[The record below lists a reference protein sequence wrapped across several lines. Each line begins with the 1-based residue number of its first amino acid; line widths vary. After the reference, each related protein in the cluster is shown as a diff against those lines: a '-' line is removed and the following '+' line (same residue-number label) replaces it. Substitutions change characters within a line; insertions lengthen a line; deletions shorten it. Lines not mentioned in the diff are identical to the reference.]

1 MIDIQEKCNGLH
13 FSSGQGVDTVVTIE
27 RVAQRAGVSVATVS
41 RTLNNSPA
49 VKPATA
55 QRVRQAVEALGYVP
69 NQSARNLRRNESQVI
84 LALAPNFSNPYY
96 SRILTG
102 IGDRAWE
109 LEYSVL
115 VCNTLGHANSERRF
129 LKMMESHQ
137 ADGAILLGCH
147 WDYSWLARFA
157 QRSHIVQ
164 CCEYVPDLACP
175 SVSIDNYAAT
185 REMVA
190 YLQRLGHRRIAM
202 IGADNQYISTRL
214 RRQGYLDAME
224 EGGLEIREDWYRLA
238 DADYSFASGQT
249 AAQALLAAAPRPT
262 AIFCVSDILALSAI
276 AAAQELGLSVPG
288 ELTVTGF
295 DDLDYTTMMHP
306 HLTTVAQ
313 PCHEM
318 GRQSVDLLLDGLL
331 DREEP
336 SEQQIFLP
344 YRLMERESAAAPD
357 ITA

>member
-1 MIDIQEKCNGLH
+1 M
-13 FSSGQGVDTVVTIE
+13 GVRPVVTIE
-27 RVAQRAGVSVATVS
+27 QVAQHAGVSVATVS

-49 VKPATA
+49 VKSATA
-55 QRVRQAVEALGYVP
+55 QRVRQAIDALGYVP
-69 NQSARNLRRNESQVI
+69 NQSARNLRRNESRVI

-96 SRILTG
+96 SSILTG

-157 QRSHIVQ
+157 RQSHIVQ

-175 SVSIDNYAAT
+175 SVSIDNYQAT
-185 REMVA
+185 REMIA
-190 YLQRLGHRRIAM
+190 YLQELGHRRIAM

-214 RRQGYLDAME
+214 RRQGYLDAMAE
-224 EGGLEIREDWYRLA
+224 RGLEVREDWYRLA
-238 DADYSFASGQT
+238 DADYSFASGQK
-249 AAQALLAAAPRPT
+249 AAQALLAAKPRPT
-262 AIFCVSDILALSAI
+262 AVFCVSDILALSVI
-276 AAAQELGLSVPG
+276 SAAQELGLSVPR

-295 DDLDYTTMMHP
+295 DDVDYTTIVHP
-306 HLTTVAQ
+306 YLTTVAQ
-313 PCHEM
+313 PCHEL
-318 GRQSVDLLLDGLL
+318 GRRSVDLLMDGLQNGKAS
-331 DREEP
+331 P
-336 SEQQIFLP
+336 SERTFLP
-344 YRLMERESAAAPD
+344 HRLMERESAASPE
-357 ITA
+357 TTM

>member
-1 MIDIQEKCNGLH
+1 MDYILADE
-13 FSSGQGVDTVVTIE
+13 QGVRAMVTIE
-27 RVAQRAGVSVATVS
+27 QVARHAGVSVATVS

-49 VKPATA
+49 VKSATA
-55 QRVRQAVEALGYVP
+55 QRVKQAIEALGYVP
-69 NQSARNLRRNESQVI
+69 NQSARNLRRNESRVI

-96 SRILTG
+96 SSILTG

-175 SVSIDNYAAT
+175 SVSIDNYRAT
-185 REMVA
+185 REMMA
-190 YLQRLGHRRIAM
+190 YLQDLGHRRIAM

-214 RRQGYLDAME
+214 RRQGYLDAMSE
-224 EGGLEIREDWYRLA
+224 RGLEVREDWYRLA
-238 DADYSFASGQT
+238 DADYSFASGQE
-249 AAQALLAAAPRPT
+249 AARALLAAEFRPT
-262 AIFCVSDILALSAI
+262 AIFCVSDILALSVI
-276 AAAQELGLSVPG
+276 SAAQELGLSVPRD
-288 ELTVTGF
+288 LTVTGF

-318 GRQSVDLLLDGLL
+318 GRQSVDLLLDGLR
-331 DREEP
+331 DRDEGKRT
-336 SEQQIFLP
+336 FLP
-344 YRLMERESAAAPD
+344 HRLMERESAAPPESTCV
-357 ITA
+357 I

>member
-1 MIDIQEKCNGLH
+1 M
-13 FSSGQGVDTVVTIE
+13 VTIE
-27 RVAQRAGVSVATVS
+27 QVARQAGVSVATVS

-49 VKPATA
+49 VRPATA
-55 QRVRQAVEALGYVP
+55 RQVRQAVETLGYVP

-109 LEYSVL
+109 LEYGVL

-164 CCEYVPDLACP
+164 CCEYVPDLDCP
-175 SVSIDNYAAT
+175 SVAIDNYAAT

-190 YLQRLGHRRIAM
+190 YLRQLGHSRIAM

-214 RRQGYLDAME
+214 RRQAYLDVMAQE
-224 EGGLEIREDWYRLA
+224 ALEVPENWYRLA
-238 DADYSFASGQT
+238 DADYSFASGQE
-249 AAQALLAAAPRPT
+249 AARALLAAVPRPT
-262 AIFCVSDILALSAI
+262 AIFCVSDILALSVI
-276 AAAQELGLSVPG
+276 SAAQELGLEVPG
-288 ELTVTGF
+288 DLTVTGF
-295 DDLDYTTMMHP
+295 DDVDYTTMVHP
-306 HLTTVAQ
+306 YLTTVAQ

-318 GRQSVDLLLDGLL
+318 GRRSVDLLLDGIQN
-331 DREEP
+331 
-336 SEQQIFLP
+336 EQAALSACAFLP
-344 YRLMERESAAAPD
+344 HRLMKRESAAPPKNT
-357 ITA
+357 I

>member
-13 FSSGQGVDTVVTIE
+13 FTGRMGVDTVVTIE

-55 QRVRQAVEALGYVP
+55 QRVRQAIEALGYVP

-190 YLQRLGHRRIAM
+190 YLQGLGHRRIAM

-224 EGGLEIREDWYRLA
+224 ERGLAVREDWYRLA
-238 DADYSFASGQT
+238 DADYSFASGQ
-249 AAQALLAAAPRPT
+249 AAARALLAVTPRPT
-262 AIFCVSDILALSAI
+262 AIFCVSDILALSVI

>member
-13 FSSGQGVDTVVTIE
+13 FASGQGVDTVVTIE

-224 EGGLEIREDWYRLA
+224 EGGLEVREDWYRLA
-238 DADYSFASGQT
+238 DADYSFASGQ
-249 AAQALLAAAPRPT
+249 
-262 AIFCVSDILALSAI
+262 

>member
-1 MIDIQEKCNGLH
+1 M
-13 FSSGQGVDTVVTIE
+13 VTIE

-55 QRVRQAVEALGYVP
+55 QRVRQAIEALGYVP

-175 SVSIDNYAAT
+175 SVSIDNYGAA
-185 REMVA
+185 REMTV
-190 YLQRLGHRRIAM
+190 YLQELGHRRIAM
-202 IGADNQYISTRL
+202 LGADNLAFMPCCENTIAEFGAYLWDSKAVEAGGDAPL
-214 RRQGYLDAME
+214 KESDHGLDATRYMVKTLRLVRRANTKE
-224 EGGLEIREDWYRLA
+224 YRSIW
-238 DADYSFASGQT
+238 D
-249 AAQALLAAAPRPT
+249 
-262 AIFCVSDILALSAI
+262 
-276 AAAQELGLSVPG
+276 
-288 ELTVTGF
+288 
-295 DDLDYTTMMHP
+295 
-306 HLTTVAQ
+306 
-313 PCHEM
+313 
-318 GRQSVDLLLDGLL
+318 
-331 DREEP
+331 
-336 SEQQIFLP
+336 
-344 YRLMERESAAAPD
+344 
-357 ITA
+357 

>member
-1 MIDIQEKCNGLH
+1 MDYILRIREVGP
-13 FSSGQGVDTVVTIE
+13 VVNIE
-27 RVAQRAGVSVATVS
+27 QVARQAGVSVATVS
-41 RTLNNSPA
+41 RTLNNSSA
-49 VKPATA
+49 VRPVTA
-55 QRVRQAVEALGYVP
+55 QRVREAIEELGYVP
-69 NQSARNLRRNESQVI
+69 NQPARNLRRNESQVI

-129 LKMMESHQ
+129 LKMLESHQ

-147 WDYSWLARFA
+147 WDYGWLARFA
-157 QRSHIVQ
+157 ERSHIVQ

-175 SVSIDNYAAT
+175 SVSIDNYGAT

-190 YLQRLGHRRIAM
+190 YLQNLGHRRIAM

-214 RRQGYLDAME
+214 RRQGYLDAMAE
-224 EGGLEIREDWYRLA
+224 RGIEVREDWYRLA
-238 DADYSFASGQT
+238 DAEYSFASG
-249 AAQALLAAAPRPT
+249 LAAAQTLLGTDPRPT
-262 AIFCVSDILALSAI
+262 AIFCISDILALSVI
-276 AAAQELGLSVPG
+276 SAAQELGLSVPG

-295 DDLDYTTMMHP
+295 DDVDYTTIVHP
-306 HLTTVAQ
+306 YLTTVAQ

-318 GRQSVDLLLDGLL
+318 GRRSVDLLLDGLQAREDSP
-331 DREEP
+331 DRRT
-336 SEQQIFLP
+336 FLP
-344 YRLMERESAAAPD
+344 YRLMERESAAAPQNAE
-357 ITA
+357 TL

>member
-1 MIDIQEKCNGLH
+1 M
-13 FSSGQGVDTVVTIE
+13 VTIE
-27 RVAQRAGVSVATVS
+27 QVARRAGVSVATVS
-41 RTLNNSPA
+41 RTVNNSSA

-55 QRVRQAVEALGYVP
+55 RRVQASIEELGYVP
-69 NQSARNLRRNESQVI
+69 NQSARNLRRNESRVI

-96 SRILTG
+96 SSILTG

-129 LKMMESHQ
+129 LKMLESHQ

-147 WDYSWLARFA
+147 WDYSWLSRFA
-157 QRSHIVQ
+157 QRSYIVQ

-185 REMVA
+185 REMVD
-190 YLQRLGHRRIAM
+190 YLRKLGHRRIAM
-202 IGADNQYISTRL
+202 VGADNQYISTRL
-214 RRQGYLDAME
+214 RRQGYLDSME
-224 EGGLEIREDWYRLA
+224 SAGLEIREDWYRLA
-238 DADYSFASGQT
+238 DADYSFASGQ
-249 AAQALLAAAPRPT
+249 AAAYGLLAASPRPT
-262 AIFCVSDILALSAI
+262 AVFCVSDILALSVI
-276 AAAQELGLSVPG
+276 SVAQELGLSVPG
-288 ELTVTGF
+288 DLTVVGF

-318 GRQSVDLLLDGLL
+318 GRRSMELLLSGIQDRDGNSAG
-331 DREEP
+331 R
-336 SEQQIFLP
+336 IFLP
-344 YRLMERESAAAPD
+344 HRLMERESAAPPELK
-357 ITA
+357 

>member
-13 FSSGQGVDTVVTIE
+13 FASGQGVDTVVTIE

-55 QRVRQAVEALGYVP
+55 QRVRQAIEALGYVP

-175 SVSIDNYAAT
+175 DRKSV
-185 REMVA
+185 V
-190 YLQRLGHRRIAM
+190 
-202 IGADNQYISTRL
+202 
-214 RRQGYLDAME
+214 
-224 EGGLEIREDWYRLA
+224 
-238 DADYSFASGQT
+238 
-249 AAQALLAAAPRPT
+249 
-262 AIFCVSDILALSAI
+262 
-276 AAAQELGLSVPG
+276 
-288 ELTVTGF
+288 
-295 DDLDYTTMMHP
+295 
-306 HLTTVAQ
+306 
-313 PCHEM
+313 
-318 GRQSVDLLLDGLL
+318 
-331 DREEP
+331 
-336 SEQQIFLP
+336 
-344 YRLMERESAAAPD
+344 
-357 ITA
+357 

>member
-1 MIDIQEKCNGLH
+1 M
-13 FSSGQGVDTVVTIE
+13 VTIE
-27 RVAQRAGVSVATVS
+27 QVALHAGVSVATVS

-55 QRVRQAVEALGYVP
+55 RRVREAIEALGYVP
-69 NQSARNLRRNESQVI
+69 NQSARNLRRNESRVI

-96 SRILTG
+96 SSILTG

-157 QRSHIVQ
+157 RQSHIVQ

-175 SVSIDNYAAT
+175 SVAIDNYQAT

-190 YLQRLGHRRIAM
+190 YLQGLGHRRIAM
-202 IGADNQYISTRL
+202 MGADNQYISTRL
-214 RRQGYLDAME
+214 RRQGYLDAMSE
-224 EGGLEIREDWYRLA
+224 RGLEVREEWYQLA
-238 DADYSFASGQT
+238 DADYSFASGQR
-249 AAQALLAAAPRPT
+249 AARALLAVTPRPT
-262 AIFCVSDILALSAI
+262 AIFCVSDILALSVI
-276 AAAQELGLSVPG
+276 SAAQELGLSVPR

-295 DDLDYTTMMHP
+295 DDLDYTTMIHP

-318 GRQSVDLLLDGLL
+318 GRRSVDLLLDGLQ
-331 DREEP
+331 DRDEECG
-336 SEQQIFLP
+336 QRAFLP
-344 YRLMERESAAAPD
+344 HRLMERESAAPPET
-357 ITA
+357 TA

>member
-1 MIDIQEKCNGLH
+1 MDYILADE
-13 FSSGQGVDTVVTIE
+13 QGVRAMVTIE
-27 RVAQRAGVSVATVS
+27 QVARHAGVSVATVS

-49 VKPATA
+49 VKSATA
-55 QRVRQAVEALGYVP
+55 QRVKQAIEALGYVP
-69 NQSARNLRRNESQVI
+69 NQSARNLRRNESRVI

-96 SRILTG
+96 SSILTG

-175 SVSIDNYAAT
+175 SVSIDNYRAT
-185 REMVA
+185 REMMA
-190 YLQRLGHRRIAM
+190 YLQDLGHRRIAM

-214 RRQGYLDAME
+214 RRQGYLDAMAE
-224 EGGLEIREDWYRLA
+224 RGLEVREDWYRLA
-238 DADYSFASGQT
+238 DADYSFASGQE
-249 AAQALLAAAPRPT
+249 AARALLAAESRPT
-262 AIFCVSDILALSAI
+262 AIFCVSDILALSVI
-276 AAAQELGLSVPG
+276 SAAQELDLSVPRD
-288 ELTVTGF
+288 LTVTGF

-318 GRQSVDLLLDGLL
+318 GRQSVDLLLDGLR
-331 DREEP
+331 DRDEGKRT
-336 SEQQIFLP
+336 FLP
-344 YRLMERESAAAPD
+344 HRLMERESAAPPESTCV
-357 ITA
+357 I

>member
-1 MIDIQEKCNGLH
+1 M
-13 FSSGQGVDTVVTIE
+13 
-27 RVAQRAGVSVATVS
+27 SVATVS

-55 QRVRQAVEALGYVP
+55 RRVRQAIETLGYVP
-69 NQSARNLRRNESQVI
+69 NQSARNLRRNESRVI

-164 CCEYVPDLACP
+164 CCEYVPDLTCP
-175 SVSIDNYAAT
+175 SVAVDNYQAT

-190 YLQRLGHRRIAM
+190 YLQELGHTCIAM

-214 RRQGYLDAME
+214 RRQGYLDAMAE
-224 EGGLEIREDWYRLA
+224 AGLEVPEDWYQLA
-238 DADYSFASGQT
+238 DADYSFASGQK
-249 AAQALLAAAPRPT
+249 AASRLLAVSPRPT
-262 AIFCVSDILALSAI
+262 AIFCVSDILALSVI
-276 AAAQELGLSVPG
+276 SAAQELGLDVPG
-288 ELTVTGF
+288 DLTVTGF
-295 DDLDYTTMMHP
+295 DDVDYTTMVHP
-306 HLTTVAQ
+306 YLTTVAQ

-318 GRQSVDLLLDGLL
+318 GRRSVDLLLDGLQNENAVATE
-331 DREEP
+331 RT
-336 SEQQIFLP
+336 FLP
-344 YRLMERESAAAPD
+344 HRLMKRESAAIPAS
-357 ITA
+357 IKI

>member
-1 MIDIQEKCNGLH
+1 MDYIFG
-13 FSSGQGVDTVVTIE
+13 GRMGVWAMVTIE
-27 RVAQRAGVSVATVS
+27 QVAQQAGVSVATVS

-55 QRVRQAVEALGYVP
+55 RRVREAIETLGYVP

-115 VCNTLGHANSERRF
+115 VCNTLGHANSEPQF
-129 LKMMESHQ
+129 LKMLESHR

-175 SVSIDNYAAT
+175 SVSIDNYRAT

-190 YLQRLGHRRIAM
+190 YLQGLGHTRIAM

-214 RRQGYLDAME
+214 RRQGYLDAMAE
-224 EGGLEIREDWYRLA
+224 RDLPVREDWYLLA
-238 DADYSFASGQT
+238 DADYSFASGQR
-249 AAQALLAAAPRPT
+249 AARALLAVEPRPT
-262 AIFCVSDILALSAI
+262 AIFCVSDILALSVI
-276 AAAQELGLSVPG
+276 SAAQELGLDVPG
-288 ELTVTGF
+288 DLTVTGF
-295 DDLDYTTMMHP
+295 DDVDYTTMVHP
-306 HLTTVAQ
+306 YLTTVAQ

-318 GRQSVDLLLDGLL
+318 GRRSVDLLLDGLQRGETVL
-331 DREEP
+331 TERA
-336 SEQQIFLP
+336 FLP
-344 YRLMERESAAAPD
+344 YRLMKRESAAPPKPVET
-357 ITA
+357 I